1 MSDLRLEE
9 LSAKNV
15 VAANTLGLKPG
26 QELFIAPVTYA
37 MATPFLSPATGWSRV
52 VGSGGDVVGFVMANF
67 DPDADDMEFR
77 CAILRLNVDAEAQ
90 GQGVGRFI
98 VTSVADEAR
107 RRGFDRLTVIWEP
120 GPDGPEE
127 FFLRVGFAV
136 IDQTQYGENIGAMNL

>member
-1 MSDLRLEE
+1 MVDLRLEE
-9 LSAKNV
+9 LSAKNA

-37 MATPFLSPATGWSRV
+37 MATPFLTPTTGWSRV
-52 VGSGGDVVGFVMANF
+52 VSSGDDVVGFVMANF
-67 DPDADDMEFR
+67 DPDAHEAEFR
-77 CAILRLNVDAEAQ
+77 AAILRMNVDADAQ

-98 VTSVADEAR
+98 VSSVADEAR
-107 RRGFDRLTVIWEP
+107 KRGFERLTVIWEP

-136 IDQTQYGENIGAMNL
+136 IDQTQYGENIGAMDL

>member
-1 MSDLRLEE
+1 MADLRLEE
-9 LSAKNV
+9 LSAKNA

-37 MATPFLSPATGWSRV
+37 MATPFLTPTTGWSRV
-52 VGSGGDVVGFVMANF
+52 VRSGDDVVGFVMANF
-67 DPDADDMEFR
+67 DPHADDMEFR
-77 CAILRLNVDAEAQ
+77 AAILRLNVDADAQ

-98 VTSVADEAR
+98 VSSVADEAR
-107 RRGFDRLTVIWEP
+107 KRGFERLTVIWEP

-136 IDQTQYGENIGAMNL
+136 VDQTQYGENIGAMDL